1 MKDYFKYLFSITTAG
16 LLLLVFAF
24 ALGFATFVES
34 SYGVETA
41 RALVY
46 NSWWLELVILLLC
59 INMVYN
65 FLKFRLYRL
74 QKLAMGVFHLSF
86 ILIIIGAGVT
96 RYFGTEGVV
105 HIREGETT
113 NIMTSTEAKFNL
125 IADGEG
131 TTLQITKK
139 LISSTAFGIKLDEKI
154 KLGKKE
160 VDIKAVNYIPEARR
174 SLVADK
180 TGLPII
186 ELVYAQNGGMHTEFI
201 TTGQTILANGISV
214 GFNANAP
221 VQFIFRDDSLKLVS
235 SDTIV
240 SMDMDGK
247 ISLRVIPGKAF
258 ACTEKA
264 IYRTMNTAIVVKQ
277 FVPKGNITATSND
290 GNPTGQNALILQLTD
305 NQKQQQVIVWTS
317 AQEEMPKYFG
327 SFEGVNYKIW
337 VGPEETQLPFSLK
350 LNDFVLQRYPG
361 SKSPSSYESLV
372 TLTDKEQGIS
382 QDYKIFM
389 NNVLKHRG
397 YRFYQS
403 SYDMDEHG
411 TVLSVNHDLP
421 GTFLT
426 YLGYFL
432 LFLGIIV
439 SIFNPKSHFY
449 GLMKKA
455 AATGS
460 IGILLFLLS
469 SNGAFAADPRP
480 VTPEIAKNFAK
491 VWVQGHDGRIKPFS
505 TLAYEIIMKASRSEG
520 LLGQT
525 PEQVVLGMTIRPG
538 EWQDVP
544 MLAINNSQ
552 IEALLGISES
562 TATFNQFFDQGG
574 NYKLMK
580 DVQASYNKKPAERSK
595 YDNDVIKVDERLN
608 VIYQVYQGE
617 QFKFFP
623 SPNPSD
629 LTWYSA
635 RAALPSSFGR
645 DSLMIRN
652 VYSNLTTALRSEN
665 TETALL
671 TTAQIISFQQQ
682 YGASLIPTETKQ
694 KLEILYNH
702 VNIFKDLTFWF
713 ILLGFVLLGFFFY
726 SLFTGK
732 KLNIKAVN
740 IIVGGLFLGFLAATA
755 GLIVRGYVSGH
766 MPWSDGYESMIYIAW
781 AGMLTGLIFARKNPM
796 VLAAAAI
803 LSGLTL
809 FVAQMSWL
817 NPEITNLV
825 PVLKSYWLTI
835 HVAIITGSYGF
846 IGVSAII
853 GLINI
858 VMSAIQNADNRNRI
872 KTTIDQ
878 LTTINEAAMI
888 LGLYFLTIGTFLGGI
903 WANES
908 WGRYWGW
915 DPKETWSLV
924 TILIYSFITHMRMI
938 PGFRGWFAFN
948 LAAIIGL
955 LSVLMTYL
963 GVNYYLSGLH
973 SYGSGEGLQFPF
985 FVIVV
990 FGLIGVVA
998 YIANKKEVR
1007 FGSETGKR
1015 SK

>member
-1 MKDYFKYLFSITTAG
+1 MEKLTKYLFSIATAG
-16 LLLLVFAF
+16 FLLLVFAVS
-24 ALGFATFVES
+24 LGVATFIES

-41 RALVY
+41 RAAVY
-46 NSWWLELVILLLC
+46 NSWWLELIMLILSVNL
-59 INMVYN
+59 IYN
-65 FLKFRLYRL
+65 FTKYKMYQFK
-74 QKLAMGVFHLSF
+74 KLTMGIFHLAF

-96 RYFGTEGVV
+96 RYFGSEGVV

-113 NIMTSTEAKFNL
+113 NKM
-125 IADGEG
+125 
-131 TTLQITKK
+131 
-139 LISSTAFGIKLDEKI
+139 
-154 KLGKKE
+154 
-160 VDIKAVNYIPEARR
+160 V
-174 SLVADK
+174 
-180 TGLPII
+180 
-186 ELVYAQNGGMHTEFI
+186 
-201 TTGQTILANGISV
+201 
-214 GFNANAP
+214 
-221 VQFIFRDDSLKLVS
+221 
-235 SDTIV
+235 
-240 SMDMDGK
+240 
-247 ISLRVIPGKAF
+247 
-258 ACTEKA
+258 
-264 IYRTMNTAIVVKQ
+264 
-277 FVPKGNITATSND
+277 SND
-290 GNPTGQNALILQLTD
+290 
-305 NQKQQQVIVWTS
+305 VEV
-317 AQEEMPKYFG
+317 
-327 SFEGVNYKIW
+327 
-337 VGPEETQLPFSLK
+337 QLPFSLK

-361 SKSPSSYESLV
+361 SNSPSSYESLV
-372 TLTDKEQGIS
+372 TLIDTEQGLNE
-382 QDYKIFM
+382 DHKIFM

-403 SYDMDEHG
+403 SYDMDEQG
-411 TVLSVNHDLP
+411 TILSVNQDLA
-421 GTFLT
+421 GTYLT
-426 YLGYFL
+426 YVGYFL
-432 LFLGIIV
+432 LFLGIIL

-455 AATGS
+455 AAGTTMVVS
-460 IGILLFLLS
+460 FILLGSFS
-469 SNGAFAADPRP
+469 TYAAEPQP
-480 VTPEIAKNFAK
+480 VSPVIAKEFAK

-505 TLAYEIIMKASRSEG
+505 TLAYEVVMKASRTEG
-520 LLGQT
+520 MFGQT
-525 PEQVVLGMTIRPG
+525 PEQVLLGMTVRAQQ
-538 EWQDVP
+538 WQSVP
-544 MLAINNSQ
+544 MIAISDDQ
-552 IEALLGISES
+552 LQTALGVSSS
-562 TATFNQFFDQGG
+562 TAAFSDFFDQQGR
-574 NYKLMK
+574 YKMGTE
-580 DVQASYNKKPAERSK
+580 VQAAYNKKPAERSRF
-595 YDNDVIKVDERLN
+595 DNDVIKVDERLN

-623 SPNPSD
+623 SANPAD
-629 LTWYSA
+629 QVWYSPHSQ
-635 RAALPSSFGR
+635 LPATFGR
-645 DSLMIRN
+645 DSITIRN
-652 VYSNLTTALRSEN
+652 AYANFLTALNSDN
-665 TETALL
+665 TEGALL
-671 TTAQIISFQQQ
+671 ATAQIISYQQN
-682 YGASLIPTETKQ
+682 YGAALIPPKNKQ

-702 VNIFKDLTFWF
+702 INIFKDLTGWY

-732 KLNIKAVN
+732 KLNQKAVN
-740 IIVGGLFLGFLAATA
+740 YTVLALFIGFLAHTS

-781 AGMLTGLIFARKNPM
+781 AGMLAGLIFARRNPM

-858 VMSAIQNADNRNRI
+858 SMAAFQNVDNRKRI
-872 KTTIDQ
+872 GITIDQ

-924 TILIYSFITHMRMI
+924 TILLYSFITHMRLI

-948 LAAIIGL
+948 LAAVVGL

-973 SYGSGEGLQFPF
+973 SYGSGEGLRFP
-985 FVIVV
+985 VVVVVV

-998 YIANKKEVR
+998 FIADKKEER
-1007 FGSETGKR
+1007 FNAGK
-1015 SK
+1015 K